1 MLNYYSW
8 WVGGGWLGQKKTK
21 LMLYS
26 TFVEIEVEVEVEH
39 GNNTISIQGDAH
51 ITYYIHTMVLYIL
64 HQHKDVAHI
73 TSTH

>member
-1 MLNYYSW
+1 M
-8 WVGGGWLGQKKTK
+8 GEKKTK

-26 TFVEIEVEVEVEH
+26 TFVEIEVEVEL
-39 GNNTISIQGDAH
+39 GNSTISIQGDAH

-64 HQHKDVAHI
+64 HQHKDIAHI